1 METILDNINQAYKF
15 ISTILVSGDA
25 AEAVAASRVKL
36 RNAMAACEVKIR
48 EEEKSKVLMRN
59 AEKKETLECEG
70 TPVE

>member
-48 EEEKSKVLMRN
+48 EEGKCEILKR
-59 AEKKETLECEG
+59 ETLGCEE

>member
-15 ISTILVSGDA
+15 ISTILVSA

-48 EEEKSKVLMRN
+48 EEGMRN
-59 AEKKETLECEG
+59 AEKKETLECEE

>member
-1 METILDNINQAYKF
+1 METILGNINQAYKF

-48 EEEKSKVLMRN
+48 EEDMRN
-59 AEKKETLECEG
+59 AEKKEILECEE